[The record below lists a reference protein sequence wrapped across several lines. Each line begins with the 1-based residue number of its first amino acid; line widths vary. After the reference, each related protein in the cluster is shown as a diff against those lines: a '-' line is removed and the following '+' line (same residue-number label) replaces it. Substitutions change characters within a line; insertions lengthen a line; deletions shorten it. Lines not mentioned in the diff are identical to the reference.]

1 MSHDAHHRYEW
12 NTLPWRKL
20 EVKVFKLQR
29 RIYQATT
36 RGETKKAHRLQ
47 RLLATSW
54 SAKSLAVRRVTQENK
69 GKKTAGVDGKSHL
82 TPPQRLKLISIMDLH
97 APAKP
102 VRRVWIPKPGTPEK
116 RPLGIPVMHD
126 RGTQALAKLALE
138 PEWEAQFEPNSFGF
152 RPGRSCQDAIR
163 HIYNVINLRPSYVL
177 DADIASCFDKIDQAA
192 LLEKMATSP
201 FFARPIKEW
210 LKAGVVDHAIFKPI
224 HEGTPQGGVISPL
237 LANIALHGMEE
248 VARRAGGPE
257 FPCFNGKQIHQRTTC
272 IRYADDFVILH
283 RTWEGIQRCKDAIQ
297 EWLKGMGLEL
307 KDAKTRFAHTFEAK
321 EECHGNVGFDFLGFT
336 IRQYPVG
343 KYVSRKQ
350 YVTIIKPSKKSIER
364 HYAALAALIERRRAA
379 TIDEV
384 IRTLNPTIIGWGNYV
399 KTQVSKKAFQRLDD
413 LLWHKMYQWAKR
425 KHNTKTAAWILEKY
439 FKPEG
444 TRKHHKIM
452 GKTHILSWHD
462 NTRIKRHIPLRVAA
476 SPYDGNWS
484 YWGTRK
490 GAYIG
495 LDTTRGK
502 LLKHQGGRC
511 GYCRL
516 FFTVEDKTE
525 IHHEDGNHKN
535 HRFSNLKLL
544 HLICHDQVHGTKK
557 YTHEHIHG
565 KTYSRQERITEEP
578 CAGKLASTVLETS
591 QEG

>member
-1 MSHDAHHRYEW
+1 
-12 NTLPWRKL
+12 
-20 EVKVFKLQR
+20 
-29 RIYQATT
+29 
-36 RGETKKAHRLQ
+36 
-47 RLLATSW
+47 
-54 SAKSLAVRRVTQENK
+54 
-69 GKKTAGVDGKSHL
+69 
-82 TPPQRLKLISIMDLH
+82 
-97 APAKP
+97 
-102 VRRVWIPKPGTPEK
+102 
-116 RPLGIPVMHD
+116 
-126 RGTQALAKLALE
+126 
-138 PEWEAQFEPNSFGF
+138 
-152 RPGRSCQDAIR
+152 
-163 HIYNVINLRPSYVL
+163 
-177 DADIASCFDKIDQAA
+177 
-192 LLEKMATSP
+192 
-201 FFARPIKEW
+201 
-210 LKAGVVDHAIFKPI
+210 
-224 HEGTPQGGVISPL
+224 
-237 LANIALHGMEE
+237 MEE

-272 IRYADDFVILH
+272 IRYADDCVILH

-307 KDAKTRFAHTFEAK
+307 KDAKTRFAHTLEAK

-336 IRQYPVG
+336 IRPYPVG

-364 HYAALAALIERRRAA
+364 HYAELAAIIERRRAA

-384 IRTLNPTIIGWGNYV
+384 IRTLNPTIIGWCNYV

-452 GKTHILSWHD
+452 GKTHILRWHD
-462 NTRIKRHIPLRVAA
+462 NTRIERHIPLRVAA
-476 SPYDGNWS
+476 SPYDGHWS